1 MTFLEIN
8 REINMDKKSYLK
20 NGYKSVTEGNMKIII
35 KKIVD
40 GDVLKDILGF
50 VWNAPGSNLKKLH
63 AGNDSVNEVEEY
75 LALCEIP
82 RSVAMQVE
90 THKKKHRFYSWMSSA
105 RPDLPCTLQGEYS
118 RDQIVKFAMI
128 FTVRGIIDIS
138 HYRMCMKAEEP
149 TRLFMRL
156 LRDAIRDIDPDVA
169 KLMMPMCAYRNGLCT
184 ELRSCKHP
192 KTYNQGME
200 F

>member
-1 MTFLEIN
+1 
-8 REINMDKKSYLK
+8 MDETSYLR

-40 GDVLKDILGF
+40 SDVLKDILGF
-50 VWNAPGSNLKKLH
+50 IWGAKGANLPKLH

-75 LALCEIP
+75 LVLCEIP
-82 RSVAMQVE
+82 RSVAMQLA
-90 THKKKHRFYSWMSSA
+90 TCRKKYRNYSWMSSA
-105 RPDLPCTLQGEYS
+105 RPDLDAKAASEYS
-118 RDQIVKFAMI
+118 RDQIVRFAMV

-138 HYRMCMKAEEP
+138 HYRMCIKAEEP
-149 TRLFMRL
+149 TRRFMRL
-156 LRDAIRDIDPDVA
+156 LRDAIWDIDPDVA

-184 ELRSCKHP
+184 ELRGCKHP
-192 KTYNQGME
+192 KTYKQGME